1 VPLKPAL
8 LAELKSNNYLLNALL
23 MMEAQARGGTYGI
36 SVDSAGHVRESCVL
50 NVCFVCPKGMASL
63 LVSLPTL
70 RVAGGAIC
78 SISLTAHST
87 CQLVQSLAGIMRTPP
102 FLRVL
107 KGTTVRRAFEL
118 AQVHL
123 VATNTNGAA
132 GTSLLQGIDQG
143 REIASVELLQ
153 AREVFLLAGDTHGY
167 AVTSID
173 GHQIG
178 NGEPGPVFEAIMAL
192 LKQDAIR
199 GDDANHC
206 ALDDSRS
213 CCV

>member
-1 VPLKPAL
+1 
-8 LAELKSNNYLLNALL
+8 
-23 MMEAQARGGTYGI
+23 
-36 SVDSAGHVRESCVL
+36 
-50 NVCFVCPKGMASL
+50 
-63 LVSLPTL
+63 
-70 RVAGGAIC
+70 
-78 SISLTAHST
+78 
-87 CQLVQSLAGIMRTPP
+87 MRTPP

-173 GHQIG
+173 GHQVLFDSMRLSTQLAL
-178 NGEPGPVFEAIMAL
+178 NGLGMYES
-192 LKQDAIR
+192 
-199 GDDANHC
+199 
-206 ALDDSRS
+206 LDS
-213 CCV
+213 VLT

>member
-1 VPLKPAL
+1 
-8 LAELKSNNYLLNALL
+8 
-23 MMEAQARGGTYGI
+23 
-36 SVDSAGHVRESCVL
+36 
-50 NVCFVCPKGMASL
+50 
-63 LVSLPTL
+63 
-70 RVAGGAIC
+70 
-78 SISLTAHST
+78 
-87 CQLVQSLAGIMRTPP
+87 MRTPP